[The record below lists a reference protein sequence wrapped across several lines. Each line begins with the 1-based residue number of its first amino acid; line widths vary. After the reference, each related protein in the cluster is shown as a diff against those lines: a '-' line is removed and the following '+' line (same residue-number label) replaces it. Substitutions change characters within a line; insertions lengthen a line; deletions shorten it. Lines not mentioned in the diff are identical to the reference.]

1 VHLVVIGLNHE
12 TAPIDLREKLRIPEA
27 GLTAALCELKSLDE
41 PGECLILSTCNRTE
55 IYACTPNR
63 AGDTAVRRW
72 LESYCGVTSAEMEG
86 HLYSRAGH
94 KAAEHLFRVAAGID
108 SLVTGEAQILG
119 QVRYA
124 YTTASAGGFTGAVLN
139 PLFQQAIAVGKRAR
153 TETEIGRGA
162 FSVSSVAVQLAKS
175 IFGELTGRTVLIVGA
190 SKMGELTITNLV
202 GAGCAS
208 VLVTNRTYDRARDL
222 ACRFGGEALP
232 FDELAPAL
240 GKADIVITA
249 TGAREPIL
257 TRSMVAAAMRA
268 RRGRPL
274 FFVDIAVPRDI
285 AAEVSTL
292 DNVFVYNI
300 DDLQQVVSADLD
312 NRRAEI
318 AGVESI
324 VAEEV
329 AAFTHWFRGLEAV
342 PVITALRERFDD
354 IRETEMA
361 KLQGKLRHLSPE
373 DMNAINAAARSII
386 NKICHQPMIS
396 IKDYTNS
403 EEATVKLETVCEL
416 FGLCPEDEEPEREE
430 ASIEIG
436 QAHGH

>member
-1 VHLVVIGLNHE
+1 MHLVVIGLNHE
-12 TAPIDLREKLRIPEA
+12 TAPIDLREKLRVPEA
-27 GLTAALCELKSLDE
+27 GLTAALDDLKAWDE

-55 IYACTPNR
+55 IYACTPTR
-63 AGDTAVRRW
+63 AGYAAVRRW
-72 LESYCGVTSAEMEG
+72 LERYFDVTPEEVEG

-94 KAAEHLFRVAAGID
+94 KAAEHLFRVSAGID

-124 YTTASAGGFTGAVLN
+124 YTTAAAGGFTGTILN

-202 GAGCAS
+202 AAGCAS
-208 VLVTNRTYDRARDL
+208 VLVTNRTLDRARDL

-232 FDELAPAL
+232 FDELVSAL
-240 GKADIVITA
+240 SKADIVITA
-249 TGAREPIL
+249 TSAREPIVNR
-257 TRSMVAAAMRA
+257 TMVAAAMRA

-285 AAEVSTL
+285 AAEVSAL

-300 DDLQQVVSADLD
+300 DDLQQVVSGDLD

-318 AGVESI
+318 TSVETI
-324 VAEEV
+324 VMEEV
-329 AAFTHWFRGLEAV
+329 AAFTHWFRSLEAV

-354 IRETEMA
+354 IREAEMA

-373 DMNAINAAARSII
+373 DMNAINAAARSMV
-386 NKICHQPMIS
+386 NKICHQPMIR
-396 IKDYTNS
+396 IKDYSNS
-403 EEATVKLETVCEL
+403 EEADVKLETVCEL
-416 FGLCPEDEEPEREE
+416 FGLCPEDEEPERDQ
-430 ASIEIG
+430 APLEIG
-436 QAHGH
+436 QTHGN